1 MERDMTA
8 PNPLG
13 SFPVPSLN
21 DRYRMGPGFA
31 EAPDLDYWWNYQ
43 WPDGTYTAC
52 AEPSGWESLNY
63 ITPIDQVGGR
73 DGGLIGP
80 QSVAPRQIE
89 LEAAIV
95 APDAPTLRTHIARIR
110 RLFGPTGLPGPRDP
124 IVWEQYDY
132 ATGRRLAL
140 ITRPSGD
147 MRFSVVPGTTEGGVA
162 AVASATLIA
171 ANPPWKFQSGAAAE
185 FVQVGLTNPALI
197 SGRTYDKTFNYTYGA
212 ATSPGGEMIAING
225 GDLAAYP
232 VFTVT
237 GDVDLPIIT
246 NITTGLSFQVNKT
259 LAAGEVVT
267 IDADTGVVTPAS
279 VRLIG
284 RPFPLAPGANTI
296 RWRSASGTYYP
307 AALLRLDWR
316 STSR

>member
-1 MERDMTA
+1 MTA
-8 PNPLG
+8 PNPLA
-13 SFPVPSLN
+13 SFPVPTIN

-31 EAPDLDYWWNYQ
+31 EDPTLDYWWNYQ
-43 WPDGTYTAC
+43 WSDGTYTAC
-52 AEPSGWESLNY
+52 DEPTGWESLTY

-80 QSVAPRQIE
+80 QSVAPRTIE

-95 APDAPTLRTHIARIR
+95 APDAITLRTHLAKVR

-132 ATGRRLAL
+132 ATNRRLAL

-147 MRFSVVPGTTEGGVA
+147 LRFDVVPGTMEGGVA
-162 AVASATLIA
+162 AIITATLIA
-171 ANPPWKFQSGAAAE
+171 ANPPWKYLSGGNTE
-185 FVQVGLTNPALI
+185 FAQVGLANPALI
-197 SGRTYDKTFNYTYGA
+197 SGRSYDKIYNYTYGLT
-212 ATSPGGEMIAING
+212 TSPGGELVANNL

-232 VFTVT
+232 IFTIT
-237 GDVDLPIIT
+237 GDVDAPIIT
-246 NITTGLSFQVNKT
+246 NATTGLSFQVNKT
-259 LAAGEVVT
+259 LAAGEMVT
-267 IDADTGVVTPAS
+267 IDARTGVVTPSS

-296 RWRSASGTYYP
+296 RWRSASGTFYP

>member
-1 MERDMTA
+1 MTA
-8 PNPLG
+8 PNPLA
-13 SFPVPSLN
+13 SFPVPTIN
-21 DRYRMGPGFA
+21 ERYRMGPDFA
-31 EAPDLDYWWNYQ
+31 ETPDQDYWWNYQ

-52 AEPSGWESLNY
+52 GEPEGWESLTY

-73 DGGLIGP
+73 DGGLTGP
-80 QSVAPRQIE
+80 QSVAPRVLE

-95 APDAPTLRTHIARIR
+95 SPDATTLRQHLAKIR
-110 RLFGPTGLPGPRDP
+110 RLFGPSGLPGPRPP

-132 ATGRRLAL
+132 ATSRRLGL
-140 ITRPSGD
+140 ITRPTGD
-147 MRFSVVPGTTEGGVA
+147 MRLAVVPGTMEGGVA
-162 AVASATLIA
+162 AVVVATLTA
-171 ANPPWKFQSGAAAE
+171 ANPPWKFQSGGASETAH
-185 FVQVGLTNPALI
+185 VGLSNPALI
-197 SGRTYDKTFNYTYGA
+197 SGRSYDKTYSYTYGLTA
-212 ATSPGGEMIAING
+212 SPGGELIAVNQ

-232 VFTVT
+232 IFTVT

-246 NITTGLSFQVNKT
+246 NVTTGQSFQINKT
-259 LAAGEVVT
+259 LAAGEIVT
-267 IDADTGVVTPAS
+267 VDATTGIVTPAS

-307 AALLRLDWR
+307 AADLRLNWR